1 MIVEA
6 PGNPFEDLRPLVE
19 EARAVLSES
28 FAWPGDTDRLRGR

>member
-19 EARAVLSES
+19 EVRSVLFDLS
-28 FAWPGDTDRLRGR
+28 PGRGIRIG